1 VNLFTPSKGHAQNRQ
16 IPSEF
21 LLGLFA
27 LARRASKYTNIYS
40 GEVMGRKLAILTGA
54 ALGVAL
60 FILFQG
66 SALTAELGG
75 QPAASSQSDSAQT
88 VPERNAAEAAPSV
101 RISIDKAALDNHGTV
116 NLSGTAPAG
125 KPVYVEVWTDE
136 KVRASR
142 FDSDP
147 DKKTGKRPYILYMTE
162 QMPAY
167 YKILTPVE
175 KKSALE
181 ELKAQGKNWSCSLAL
196 KDLGAECAFAAP
208 AACGIRRYQASLVGS
223 VVGSRG
229 ELLPEMSPQE
239 NSDRAKQ
246 LAKAR
251 FRSPEALFVPDI
263 EIKPDGSFSTKIF
276 VPAGAPKGKYNVRAV
291 IDGDIASQVVSF
303 ENRIAYPYVY
313 LPNAGAT
320 INLLYP
326 FFLSL
331 AISIFGVLMGAG
343 GGFILNP
350 LLISLWPLPHT
361 VVAGTVMP
369 TVAFS
374 QGSGIVNYSRIK
386 FINWKL
392 GISIGLAML
401 AGGFIGP
408 KLTELVTVEQ
418 YKFVFGWILIVLA
431 GLMLWQTTPG
441 YLAKNSREQAIL
453 KEYRKKAEQA
463 AAALKTA

>member
-1 VNLFTPSKGHAQNRQ
+1 
-16 IPSEF
+16 
-21 LLGLFA
+21 LLSSAELQY
-27 LARRASKYTNIYS
+27 KPTINP
-40 GEVMGRKLAILTGA
+40 GEVMGRKFAILTGA
-54 ALGVAL
+54 VLGVAL

-66 SALTAELGG
+66 SAFAVEPGG
-75 QPAASSQSDSAQT
+75 QPVVSSQNDPAQAA
-88 VPERNAAEAAPSV
+88 PERRAAEAAPSV
-101 RISIDKAALDNHGTV
+101 RISIDKAAVDNHGTV

-142 FDSDP
+142 FDSAP
-147 DKKTGKRPYILYMTE
+147 DKKTGKRPYILYMTD

-167 YKILTPVE
+167 YRILIPVE
-175 KKSALE
+175 KQSAFE
-181 ELKAQGKNWSCSLAL
+181 ALKAQGKNWSYSQAL
-196 KDLGAECAFAAP
+196 KDLGAGCAFEAP
-208 AACGIRRYQASLVGS
+208 AAGEICRYQASLLGS

-229 ELLPEMSPQE
+229 EVLAEMSAQE
-239 NSDRAKQ
+239 NSNRAMQ
-246 LAKAR
+246 LVKAR
-251 FRSPEALFVPDI
+251 FRTPGALFVPSI
-263 EIKPDGSFSTKIF
+263 EMKPDGSFSARI
-276 VPAGAPKGKYNVRAV
+276 VLPEGAPRGKYNVRAV
-291 IDGDIASQVVSF
+291 IDGDAASQVVSF
-303 ENRIAYPYVY
+303 ENRIALPYVY
-313 LPNAGAT
+313 LTNAGTT
-320 INLLYP
+320 INLFYP

-331 AISIFGVLMGAG
+331 TISIFGVLMGAG

-350 LLISLWPLPHT
+350 LLVSLWPLPHT

-374 QGSGIVNYSRIK
+374 QASGIVNYSRIK

-408 KLTELVTVEQ
+408 KLTELVTVDQ
-418 YKFVFGWILIVLA
+418 YKFVFGWILVVLA

-453 KEYRKKAEQA
+453 KEYRKKAEQSA
-463 AAALKTA
+463 AVLKSA